1 MTKKHDMFNALR
13 NRRRLIELARINI
26 ASAAKDI
33 RDARRQIAG
42 FASRIGLNDEMR
54 HALDALD
61 RAIETLQPEAVP
73 ELDFG
78 DELDANVPPSPDW
91 TVEELLEREA

>member
-1 MTKKHDMFNALR
+1 MKKRHDMFAALR

-26 ASAAKDI
+26 TSAARDI

-42 FASRIGLNDEMR
+42 YAQRMTLNDELR
-54 HALDALD
+54 TALDALD

-73 ELDFG
+73 ELGFG
-78 DELDANVPPSPDW
+78 DELEANVPPTPQW
-91 TVEELLEREA
+91 TVEEILTREG